1 MKTYEEHQA
10 AIKDELKGFGF
21 NVHHHQ
27 DRKLNAIL
35 EVLIEIRDMLAENRA
50 NERSSD

>member
-27 DRKLNAIL
+27 DRKLSAIL
-35 EVLIEIRDMLAENRA
+35 EVLTEIRDLLAERKVDQ
-50 NERSSD
+50 R